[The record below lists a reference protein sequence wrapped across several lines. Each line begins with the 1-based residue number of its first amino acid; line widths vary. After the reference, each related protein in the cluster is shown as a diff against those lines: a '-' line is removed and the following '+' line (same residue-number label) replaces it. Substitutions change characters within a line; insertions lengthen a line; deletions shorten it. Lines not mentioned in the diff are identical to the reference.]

1 MPTRPLLTR
10 YQDDL
15 SLFPD
20 LWHKIGLSVVV
31 IAIIAYPLC
40 VGEYGMTL
48 ANSACIAVVGAVGM
62 MILTGYTGQIS
73 LGHAAFLAIGA
84 YTAAILGHHAG
95 FPFWLVLPIAGIIAA
110 IVGTMIGPFAL
121 RLEGLY
127 LAIVTLGLLF
137 FTKHVLISLAPW
149 TGGVKGIAVPMHWW
163 FTSGGSSSVTP
174 FTKVWQIGPIQLTF
188 VHKLYVLFLLLA
200 CVAAW
205 VAKNLKRSHTGRA
218 MMAIRDHDMAAEAM
232 GIHPAHAKMIAFS
245 VSSFFAGVA
254 GAMFAFSQR
263 YITVDP
269 PFNLAMS
276 VKYIAIIVLGG
287 VGTVFGAIAGAL
299 VYTFLA
305 PLAEWLGGMLP
316 YLKQLSSHNKEV
328 VLFSIM
334 ICGFLIFEPLG
345 LFGIWLRIKRY
356 FLAWPFRY

>member
-1 MPTRPLLTR
+1 MPTRPLLIR
-10 YQDDL
+10 YEDDL
-15 SLFPD
+15 ALFPD
-20 LWHKIGLSVVV
+20 MWNKIGVAV
-31 IAIIAYPLC
+31 AILALVLFPILASEYWMT
-40 VGEYGMTL
+40 VGNMALIG
-48 ANSACIAVVGAVGM
+48 IVGAVGM

-73 LGHAAFLAIGA
+73 LGHAAFLAMGA
-84 YTAAILGHHAG
+84 YTAAVLGHHYG
-95 FPFWLVLPIAGIIAA
+95 IPFWLIIPLSGLIAA
-110 IVGTMIGPFAL
+110 LIGTLVGPFAL

-127 LAIVTLGLLF
+127 LAVVTLGLLF
-137 FTKHVLISLAPW
+137 LTKHTLVSMSSL

-163 FTSGGSSSVTP
+163 FAKSGLSSVTP
-174 FTKVWQIGPIQLTF
+174 FTQTFQLGPLKLSF
-188 VHKLYVLFLLLA
+188 VHKLYWLFLALA
-200 CVAAW
+200 VFSAW
-205 VAKNLKRSHTGRA
+205 VAKNLQRTHTGRA

-232 GIHPAHAKMIAFS
+232 GIHPSHAKIVAFGL
-245 VSSFFAGVA
+245 SSFFAGIA
-254 GAMFAFSQR
+254 GAMFAFAQR

-287 VGTVFGAIAGAL
+287 VGTVFGAVAGAI

-305 PLAEWLGGMLP
+305 PLAEWIGHYIP
-316 YLKQLSSHNKEV
+316 YLKELSSHNKEV
-328 VLFSIM
+328 VLFSIV